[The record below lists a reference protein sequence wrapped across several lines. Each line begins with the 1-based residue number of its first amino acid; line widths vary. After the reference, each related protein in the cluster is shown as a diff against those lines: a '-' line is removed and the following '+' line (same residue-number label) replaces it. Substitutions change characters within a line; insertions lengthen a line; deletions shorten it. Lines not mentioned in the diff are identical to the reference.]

1 MLATSTVGSQTSD
14 VLVSSSAFCVLGY
27 GSIIWRVV
35 TIHSV
40 AWPSWVTSASSDVS
54 YCTEGKEGWQTYL
67 SIFNI
72 YVFKYFSEVPS
83 E

>member
-1 MLATSTVGSQTSD
+1 MLETSAVGSQTSD
-14 VLVSSSAFCVLGY
+14 VLLSSSTFRVLGY

-35 TIHSV
+35 AIHSV
-40 AWPSWVTSASSDVS
+40 AWPIWVTSASSDVS

-67 SIFNI
+67 SIFNM
-72 YVFKYFSEVPS
+72 YVFKYFSDVPS